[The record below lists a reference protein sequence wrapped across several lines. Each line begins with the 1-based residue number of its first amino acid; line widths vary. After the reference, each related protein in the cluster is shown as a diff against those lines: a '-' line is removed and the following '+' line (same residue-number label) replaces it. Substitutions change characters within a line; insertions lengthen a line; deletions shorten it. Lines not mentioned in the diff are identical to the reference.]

1 MTGNHRSLVRCD
13 GCGRS
18 YIKNMTASGKEY
30 LEGLPG
36 NACTGCEG
44 TTFTAITPGSLGM
57 SETPARG

>member
-1 MTGNHRSLVRCD
+1 
-13 GCGRS
+13 
-18 YIKNMTASGKEY
+18 MTASGKEY